1 MDSMNGTRTP
11 SPPPGRSIDIELSGQ
26 EIISVDLDALDPTP
40 DDLLDVLKE
49 SKSQVWVWTRLAGEY
64 WRQGYLEAAEQLA
77 HAAIDCEKLSFS
89 PKSLC
94 LHVGL

>member
-1 MDSMNGTRTP
+1 MNETRTP

-26 EIISVDLDALDPTP
+26 EIISVDLDALDPRP

-49 SKSQVWVWTRLAGEY
+49 SKSQVWIWTRLAGEY

-77 HAAIDCEKLSFS
+77 LGAIECALLL
-89 PKSLC
+89 PWA
-94 LHVGL
+94 